1 MVFYGNSGS
10 VKGFTGSSDKPAEHD
25 DGLTLKSSSA
35 AVT

>member
-1 MVFYGNSGS
+1 MFS
-10 VKGFTGSSDKPAEHD
+10 VALKGFTSSSDKSAEHD